1 MNAAHIASTLFFVG
15 VLALSVAAI
24 VRTLRGNNR

>member
-15 VLALSVAAI
+15 VLSLSVAAI